1 MSQQKKLNVS
11 ISTNNKM
18 NFNTESINIELDPNQ
33 KNNSILYLELNSTLL
48 DKEQILEN
56 NSIITIEYEE
66 SYVE

>member
-1 MSQQKKLNVS
+1 
-11 ISTNNKM
+11 M
-18 NFNTESINIELDPNQ
+18 NFTESINIELDPNQ
-33 KNNSILYLELNSTLL
+33 KNNSILYLELNSALL